1 MCPWRG
7 YPSPEV
13 RRRGVAVETF
23 PGRSGLSRVVDTVTR
38 AASGTGVRRVLRVDV
53 PPGGPRLTAGLG
65 DRAEAEDAAQE
76 AFAKALVRWS
86 RVRAMERPDGW
97 VFIVA
102 SRGAR
107 RALARAD
114 RLNGSVGH
122 ASTGVAG
129 AGAVAAPGPGEEAGH
144 GLTEGG
150 LLDGL
155 TPRERLAVLLR
166 FHEDLKLADVAQAM
180 GCRVAGTVKAT
191 LHSALTKLR
200 AQLGVLADDAVEQ
213 IEEEP

>member
-1 MCPWRG
+1 
-7 YPSPEV
+7 
-13 RRRGVAVETF
+13 
-23 PGRSGLSRVVDTVTR
+23 
-38 AASGTGVRRVLRVDV
+38 
-53 PPGGPRLTAGLG
+53 
-65 DRAEAEDAAQE
+65 
-76 AFAKALVRWS
+76 
-86 RVRAMERPDGW
+86 MERPDGW

-122 ASTGVAG
+122 AT
-129 AGAVAAPGPGEEAGH
+129 AGAVAAPGPGEETGQ

-166 FHEDLKLADVAQAM
+166 FHEDLTLADVAQAM
-180 GCRVAGTVKAT
+180 GCRVGTVKAT
-191 LHSALTKLR
+191 LHSALNKLR
-200 AQLGVLADDAVEQ
+200 AQLGVSVDDAVEQ
-213 IEEEP
+213 LEEEP

>member
-1 MCPWRG
+1 M
-7 YPSPEV
+7 
-13 RRRGVAVETF
+13 
-23 PGRSGLSRVVDTVTR
+23 TR
-38 AASGTGVRRVLRVDV
+38 AASGDGGFDEFFESTYPRVVRA
-53 PPGGPRLTAGLG
+53 LTAGLG

-180 GCRVAGTVKAT
+180 GCRVGTVKAT